1 MLKSVPDVA
10 AEGGSGA
17 VQCRM
22 HRRTGMY
29 SSPER
34 CSPRG
39 KNGQNSVRTVIRMR
53 YLNKGYEVVPL
64 VLISPFCAA

>member
-17 VQCRM
+17 VQCR
-22 HRRTGMY
+22 RTGVY

-34 CSPRG
+34 CSLRG